1 MRGLASRLT
10 TELKG
15 CTSRSFAGVTYGK
28 INYNGSQILG
38 HNSIAVG
45 AICNPRFIL
54 GAPRRLLSSP
64 VNATASTSSSP
75 ASPVSNPIASKT
87 SSVGEALI
95 IEARKKN
102 IAQSPWKMNFLVK
115 LIRGAWLP
123 DALAQLK
130 FSPKHRAVDVG
141 RIVQR
146 ASAIARTF
154 HDLVPEELMIHEV
167 FVTKGFQQKR
177 QRIMG
182 RGRTGI
188 GYKRRTHVTVK
199 VAKIDF
205 ENKIANATSKGEK
218 VRWEKRYALV
228 KKIKA
233 GGGGGGAAAGANSS
247 SK

>member
-1 MRGLASRLT
+1 MF
-10 TELKG
+10 
-15 CTSRSFAGVTYGK
+15 RSKHAAF
-28 INYNGSQILG
+28 
-38 HNSIAVG
+38 
-45 AICNPRFIL
+45 
-54 GAPRRLLSSP
+54 
-64 VNATASTSSSP
+64 STSTKDSVITNDAVESK
-75 ASPVSNPIASKT
+75 PVSSGDP
-87 SSVGEALI
+87 LI

-146 ASAIARTF
+146 ASSIARTF
-154 HDLVPEELMIHEV
+154 HELIPEELMIHEV

-182 RGRTGI
+182 RGRTGV

-199 VAKIDF
+199 VAKVDF
-205 ENKIANATSKGEK
+205 EGKIANATTKGEK
-218 VRWEKRYALV
+218 ARWEKRQATV
-228 KKIKA
+228 KRLKFSGLK
-233 GGGGGGAAAGANSS
+233 
-247 SK
+247 